1 VGSLSCLSVPPL
13 FWTTLLQYAAAGVL
27 AGNVYLCGGRNASS
41 IQSACW
47 SWQPGATAWQSAAS
61 LIRERIG
68 MTMTRVGNM
77 LGNSL
82 FLKENFEK
90 NKNKLL
96 ILDRMQLHNDADYF
110 RNR

>member
-1 VGSLSCLSVPPL
+1 
-13 FWTTLLQYAAAGVL
+13 
-27 AGNVYLCGGRNASS
+27 LCGGSNASG

-82 FLKENFEK
+82 VLKEKEK
-90 NKNKLL
+90 NKKKLL
-96 ILDRMQLHNDADYF
+96 ILDRMQLHNGADYF